1 MKYYSLDA
9 IDRLIARY
17 EENGGQVRTITE
29 GVLGW
34 GTTILYGDNLKTAV
48 IQERYLNEWSS
59 THTVRFYNLI
69 PAKYL
74 NTEAV
79 K

>member
-34 GTTILYGDNLKTAV
+34 GTTILYGDNLKTAG
-48 IQERYLNEWSS
+48 IQERYQNE
-59 THTVRFYNLI
+59 
-69 PAKYL
+69 
-74 NTEAV
+74 
-79 K
+79 